1 MAKKAKKSEVAVK
14 AQELVVVTKTD
25 RSKSVRLAL
34 QDMGDSLKTNF
45 DKTADLKSA
54 QSAISAYAAAIN
66 IVKTQV
72 MYKRLTGTP
81 GKIDFFE

>member
-1 MAKKAKKSEVAVK
+1 MTKKVKKEEIATI
-14 AQELVVVTKTD
+14 AQKLVVVTKTD
-25 RSKSVRLAL
+25 RSKSVRLAI

-45 DKTADLKSA
+45 DKTADLKTA
-54 QSAISAYAAAIN
+54 QCAISAYAAAIN

>member
-1 MAKKAKKSEVAVK
+1 MTKKVKKEEIATI
-14 AQELVVVTKTD
+14 AQGLVVVTKTD
-25 RSKSVRLAL
+25 RSKSVRLAI

-45 DKTADLKSA
+45 DKTADLKTA
-54 QSAISAYAAAIN
+54 QAAISAYAAAIN

>member
-1 MAKKAKKSEVAVK
+1 MAKTVKKEEIATI
-14 AQELVVVTKTD
+14 AQSLVVVTKTD
-25 RSKSVRLAL
+25 RSKSVRLVL

-45 DKTADLKSA
+45 DKTADLKTA
-54 QSAISAYAAAIN
+54 LAAISAYATAIN

>member
-1 MAKKAKKSEVAVK
+1 MTKKVKKEEIATI
-14 AQELVVVTKTD
+14 AQKLVVVTKTD
-25 RSKSVRLAL
+25 RSKSVRLVL

-45 DKTADLKSA
+45 DTTADLKTA
-54 QSAISAYAAAIN
+54 QAAISAYAAAIN

>member
-1 MAKKAKKSEVAVK
+1 MAKTVKKEEIATIR
-14 AQELVVVTKTD
+14 QELIVVAKTD
-25 RSKSVRLAL
+25 RSKSVRLVL

-45 DKTADLKSA
+45 DKTADLKTA
-54 QSAISAYAAAIN
+54 QAAISAYAAAIN

>member
-1 MAKKAKKSEVAVK
+1 MTKKVKKEEIATI
-14 AQELVVVTKTD
+14 AQKLVVVTKTD
-25 RSKSVRLAL
+25 RSKSVRLAI

-45 DKTADLKSA
+45 DKTADLKTA
-54 QSAISAYAAAIN
+54 QAAISAYAAAIN